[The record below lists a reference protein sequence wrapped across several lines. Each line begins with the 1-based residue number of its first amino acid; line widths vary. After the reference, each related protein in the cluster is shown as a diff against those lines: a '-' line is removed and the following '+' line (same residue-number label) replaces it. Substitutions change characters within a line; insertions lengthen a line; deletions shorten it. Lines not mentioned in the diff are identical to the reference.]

1 MNKFIE
7 FRCCSDIV
15 RKTINITLLE
25 EEKSKLHAAF
35 TIYYTEGLNELFH
48 KIDPHNLR
56 ILTADGKSTRDVY
69 LKVHWTKWHE
79 LATHNEYANE
89 HLHAIRYYLLASQA
103 YEKHGCQDTCV
114 L

>member
-48 KIDPHNLR
+48 KIDPQFNFTTTDPHNLR
-56 ILTADGKSTRDVY
+56 NCKRMG
-69 LKVHWTKWHE
+69 
-79 LATHNEYANE
+79 N
-89 HLHAIRYYLLASQA
+89 RYGMCA
-103 YEKHGCQDTCV
+103 YKMA
-114 L
+114 